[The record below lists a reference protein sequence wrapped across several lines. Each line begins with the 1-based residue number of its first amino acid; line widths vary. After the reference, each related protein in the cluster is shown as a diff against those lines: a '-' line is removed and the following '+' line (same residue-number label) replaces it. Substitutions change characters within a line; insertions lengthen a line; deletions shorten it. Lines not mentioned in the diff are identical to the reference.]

1 MGLRN
6 DTLIKRRDYLTEL
19 ITYID
24 QRSADAPGGSLRVSS
39 KNGNP
44 SYYIRKEPT
53 DRTGTYI
60 RKSDMHLAKAL
71 AQRDYLKKVRECASA
86 EENAIN
92 ELLNVLQAG
101 TVEDVYSGLILPRK
115 ELVTPVAVS
124 NEEYAKQWLAKPYK
138 RKGFEASDPEIYADN
153 GERVRSKSEI
163 LLFKAFDSYSIP
175 AKYEVPL
182 RLWNGKIIHPD
193 FDLLNVRTREEF
205 WWEHFGKADKPDYMK
220 YNVGRLNDLI
230 LSGYYPG
237 INLIITFETEN
248 KPLDMRVVHALIK
261 RFLL

>member
-1 MGLRN
+1 MDLRN
-6 DTLIKRRDYLTEL
+6 DTLIRRRDYLSEL
-19 ITYID
+19 IAYID
-24 QRSADAPGGSLRVSS
+24 QQTVTTPKGSLRVSS
-39 KNGNP
+39 KNGKP
-44 SYYIRKEPT
+44 YYYIRTEPS
-53 DRTGTYI
+53 DRNGTFI
-60 RKSDMHLAKAL
+60 KKNELHMAKAL
-71 AQRDYLKKVRECASA
+71 AQRDYLEKVRECASA
-86 EENAIN
+86 EEDAIN
-92 ELLNVLQAG
+92 ELLSVLQAG

-205 WWEHFGKADKPDYMK
+205 WWEHFEKADNPDYMK

-248 KPLDMRVVHALIK
+248 KPLDMRLVHALIK